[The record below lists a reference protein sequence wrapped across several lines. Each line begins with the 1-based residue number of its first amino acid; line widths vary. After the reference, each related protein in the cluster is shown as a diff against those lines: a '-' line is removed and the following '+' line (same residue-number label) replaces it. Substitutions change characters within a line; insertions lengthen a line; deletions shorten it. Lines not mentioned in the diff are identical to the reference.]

1 MRLRLI
7 LAFVL
12 VVLVSIASVVLVMW
26 RTTTREVD
34 SFMFRGG
41 MVGVDS
47 LADALEE
54 YYRVN
59 GSWDGVSVYFQDA
72 NQPGRRMNPRAGM
85 GMMMNQR
92 LRLYDA
98 DGSILVDTRDPLP
111 SGTLTGAQ
119 RDRAIRL
126 TSGRRTVGYLL
137 LEEGMA
143 FTLRDQENLMLRLNR
158 AALTAALIGGAL
170 SLLLAGLV
178 TYQLARPIQR
188 LKEGAERLS
197 AGDLSQRVVI
207 HGGDEMAS
215 LGLAFNQMAAS
226 LQKVEENRR
235 SMTADIAHEL
245 RTPLSIQRA
254 HLEALQDGIYTLNPE
269 NLEPV
274 IAQNLLLTRLVED
287 LRTLALAE
295 AGQLTLDR
303 TVLDLDLL
311 TRRLADRFRPQAS
324 FSQVEIVYL
333 EPPTPPPAVSA
344 DPARIEQILGNL
356 LTNAL
361 RHTSP
366 GGRIDINVWTN
377 QHTVNISVHDS
388 GPGIPEQALPRIF
401 ERFYRADPSRS
412 REEGGSGLG
421 LAIARQLARAHGGD
435 LTAANHPAGGAV
447 FTLALPKTSR

>member
-26 RTTTREVD
+26 HTTTREVD

-59 GSWDGVSVYFQDA
+59 GSWEGVSPYFHQV
-72 NQPGRRMNPRAGM
+72 NQPGRRMNPRGGM

-92 LRLYDA
+92 ISLYNA
-98 DGSILVDTRDPLP
+98 DGSILVDSRDLQP
-111 SGTLTGAQ
+111 SGILSETQ
-119 RDRAIRL
+119 REHAIRL
-126 TSGRRTVGYLL
+126 TVGRTTVGYLFI
-137 LEEGMA
+137 EEGMT

-207 HGGDEMAS
+207 SGGDEMAS

-226 LQKVEENRR
+226 LQNVEENRR
-235 SMTADIAHEL
+235 AMTADIAHEL

-274 IAQNLLLTRLVED
+274 LAQNLLLTRLVED

-303 TVLDLDLL
+303 MELDLDLL
-311 TRRLADRFRPQAS
+311 ARRLVDRFRPQAS
-324 FSQVEIVYL
+324 SSQVEIAYDA
-333 EPPTPPPAVSA
+333 PPAPPPAVPA
-344 DPARIEQILGNL
+344 DPARIEQIMGNL

-361 RHTSP
+361 RHTAP
-366 GGRIDINVWTN
+366 GGRINIDVWTN
-377 QHTVNISVHDS
+377 QQGVNISVHDS

-447 FTLALPKTSR
+447 FTLVLPQTSR